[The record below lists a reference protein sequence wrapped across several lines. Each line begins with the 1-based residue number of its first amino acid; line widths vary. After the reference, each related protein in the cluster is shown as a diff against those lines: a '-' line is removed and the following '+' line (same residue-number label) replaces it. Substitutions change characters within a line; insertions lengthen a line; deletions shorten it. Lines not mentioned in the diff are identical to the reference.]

1 MTRRC
6 LNSTF
11 FPLIELYNRL
21 TGTIPTANVIRYFNY
36 NLDEPITVRRHL
48 SYSKD
53 MAIAS
58 KRHFDCCLDSA
69 TNVKRHFLFILAPEF
84 DDTPPGCIYPFAGPI
99 ANIPSGYLLCNGAS
113 LLRSTYPTLFSAIG
127 TIYGAVDGTHFNL
140 PDYRDRMIIGATQ
153 DDSGVPKTN
162 VTGALTASGGNITL
176 DHSNG
181 AVTRGPSGV
190 TVDNHGNHVHSGS
203 ANHTQVSSKQG
214 SSSGN
219 VVTTNT
225 HGNTGNQTSTLTHS
239 VVEPN
244 AGAGHDHAFT
254 QPSNH
259 TAIPPYFAV
268 VYMIKT

>member
-1 MTRRC
+1 MCNRQAAVELEIAKLTRYFNYSLDVPITVKRH
-6 LNSTF
+6 
-11 FPLIELYNRL
+11 
-21 TGTIPTANVIRYFNY
+21 FNY
-36 NLDEPITVRRHL
+36 NLDIPISV
-48 SYSKD
+48 
-53 MAIAS
+53 
-58 KRHFDCCLDSA
+58 KRHFVNSMDVA
-69 TNVKRHFLFILAPEF
+69 INVKRHFTFSTDFEV
-84 DDTPPGCIYPFAGPI
+84 DDTPTGVVYPFAGPI
-99 ANIPSGYLLCNGAS
+99 ANIPAGYMLCNGAS
-113 LLRSTYPTLFSAIG
+113 LLRSSYASLFSAIG
-127 TIYGAVDGTHFNL
+127 TIYGAADGSHFNL
-140 PDYRDRMIIGATQ
+140 PDFRDRMIVGAYQ

-176 DHSNG
+176 NHSNG
-181 AVTRGPSGV
+181 SVTRGTSGV

-203 ANHTQVSSKQG
+203 ANHTSVSSKQG

-225 HGNTGNQTSTLTHS
+225 HGNTGNPTAALTHS

-254 QPSNH
+254 QPNDH

>member
-1 MTRRC
+1 MS
-6 LNSTF
+6 STF
-11 FPLIELYNRL
+11 FPLIELYNRIS
-21 TGTIPTANVIRYFNY
+21 GTIPTANLKRYFNY
-36 NLDEPITVRRHL
+36 NVDVPITVKRHF
-48 SYSKD
+48 SYSKEPPIS
-53 MAIAS
+53 A

-69 TNVKRHFLFILAPEF
+69 INVKRHFLFILAPEF
-84 DDTPPGCIYPFAGPI
+84 DDTPAGCIYPFAGPI
-99 ANIPSGYLLCNGAS
+99 TNIPSGYLLCNGAS
-113 LLRSTYPTLFSAIG
+113 LLRGSYPSLFSAIG
-127 TIYGAVDGTHFNL
+127 TIYGAADGSHFSL
-140 PDYRDRMIIGATQ
+140 PDYRDKMMIGAYQ

-176 DHSNG
+176 NHSNG
-181 AVTRGPSGV
+181 AVTRGSSGV

-225 HGNTGNQTSTLTHS
+225 HGNTGNPTAALTHN

-244 AGAGHDHAFT
+244 AGAGHDHSFS
-254 QPSNH
+254 QPSDH